1 MTSRPSSSAM
11 STSPR
16 AGRGWTD
23 ACCSLAAYAIDRTG
37 RIRGVLPKVYV
48 EARVVNDRV
57 TEARLIEVQGPPPL
71 PGRVPGS
78 IFEILPRVRPLL
90 DAGGQPLRVPQIPET
105 THAPAGVY

>member
-1 MTSRPSSSAM
+1 M
-11 STSPR
+11 
-16 AGRGWTD
+16 
-23 ACCSLAAYAIDRTG
+23 
-37 RIRGVLPKVYV
+37 
-48 EARVVNDRV
+48 VNDRV
-57 TEARLIEVQGPPPL
+57 TEARLIEVQGPPPP